1 MKRVL
6 VPVFLVGLAAPSAV
20 AQTPAKVGSFPRLA
34 FNFAPPGAR
43 SLAMGGTFIGVA
55 DDATAAGSN
64 PAGLII
70 LTKPEFS
77 AHFRSTKFEVL
88 AEDTPAGFRETGG
101 ESSTRPSF
109 ASIVYPTKKASF
121 SFLYNQTANFKTS
134 NYREQLNQSGGFY
147 LYNTVTYNEVKLK
160 ANDVALA
167 GAFKVG
173 RRISVGVSA
182 GVRRVSLNLYGSED
196 YGDTDGDSYSDSV
209 FTETNDQKAYFNV
222 GILANPN
229 GKLSGGLVFK
239 KGGTFEFDYFA
250 SSDNRGPSFGFLGVL
265 EAQGRAKLTIPDS
278 FGLGLSYRP
287 GSQWLISADAVHV
300 KYSQLGDTNFRL
312 TPFAQLT
319 LSDPGRFSGVRI
331 TRPDAFE
338 DVTQFHLGA
347 EYTFVRTTPIS
358 LRAGF
363 YNEPDYDGDPATE
376 SGANY
381 ATFGGGIVLQNRLQI
396 DAAVSLSSFQ
406 KEGLLSAVLRF

>member
-6 VPVFLVGLAAPSAV
+6 VPLFLVGLAAPSAL
-20 AQTPAKVGSFPRLA
+20 AQPAKIGSFPRLA

-77 AHFRSTKFEVL
+77 AHFRTTKFGEV
-88 AEDTPAGFRETGG
+88 AEETPTGFRGTGG

-109 ASIVYPTKKASF
+109 ASVVYPTKKASF

-134 NYREQLNQSGGFY
+134 NFHEDLNRSGGFY
-147 LYNTVTYNEVKLK
+147 LYNTVTYNEVKLR

-167 GAFKVG
+167 GAVKVG
-173 RRISVGVSA
+173 RRLAVGISG
-182 GVRRVSLNLYGSED
+182 GVRRVSLSLYGSED
-196 YGDTDGDSYSDSV
+196 YSDSDGDSYSDSV
-209 FTETNDQKAYFNV
+209 FTEDASDQKFYFNV

-239 KGGTFEFDYFA
+239 KGGEFEFEYFA
-250 SSDNRGPSFGFLGVL
+250 GSDNRGPTFGILGVL
-265 EAQGRAKLTIPDS
+265 EAQGTAKLNVPDS

-287 GSQWLISADAVHV
+287 GSQWLISADAVRV
-300 KYSQLGDTNFRL
+300 KYSQLGGTNFRL
-312 TPFAQLT
+312 SPFAQLA
-319 LSDPGRFSGVRI
+319 LADPQRFSGITV

-338 DVTQFHLGA
+338 DVTQLHMGA
-347 EYTFVRTTPIS
+347 EYTFVRQTPIS
-358 LRAGF
+358 VRAGF
-363 YNEPDYDGDPATE
+363 YNEPDYDGDPDTE

-381 ATFGGGIVLQNRLQI
+381 VTFGGGVVLKNRLQI
-396 DAAVSLSSFQ
+396 DAAVSLSSIQ

>member
-6 VPVFLVGLAAPSAV
+6 VPLFLVGLAAPSAV
-20 AQTPAKVGSFPRLA
+20 AQAPAKIGSFPRLA

-77 AHFRSTKFEVL
+77 AHFRTTRFEEL
-88 AEDTPAGFRETGG
+88 AEDTPTGFRATGG

-109 ASIVYPTKKASF
+109 ASIVYPTKNASF

-134 NYREQLNQSGGFY
+134 NFRYNPNQDGGFY
-147 LYNTVTYNEVKLK
+147 LYNIETYNEVKLK

-167 GAFKVG
+167 GALKVG
-173 RRISVGVSA
+173 RRLAVGVSA
-182 GVRRVSLNLYGSED
+182 GVRRVSLNLYGSEIYD
-196 YGDTDGDSYSDSV
+196 DTDGDRYSDSV
-209 FTETNDQKAYFNV
+209 FTEASDAKIYFNA

-239 KGGTFEFDYFA
+239 KGGEFEFDYFA
-250 SSDNRGPSFGFLGVL
+250 SSDNSGPNFGFIGLLDAEGK
-265 EAQGRAKLTIPDS
+265 AKLTIPDS

-287 GSQWLISADAVHV
+287 GSQWLLSADAVHV
-300 KYSQLGDTNFRL
+300 KYSQLGKTNFRL
-312 TPFAQLT
+312 SPFVQLA
-319 LSDPGRFSGVRI
+319 LADPGRFGAVTI
-331 TRPDAFE
+331 TRPDDFE
-338 DVTQFHLGA
+338 DVTQLHLGA
-347 EYTFVRTTPIS
+347 EYTLVRKTPIS
-358 LRAGF
+358 FRAGF
-363 YNEPDYDGDPATE
+363 YNEPDYDGDADTE

-381 ATFGGGIVLQNRLQI
+381 VTFGGGVVLQNRLQI
-396 DAAVSLSSFQ
+396 DAAVSLSSIQ